1 MIKTL
6 IQLKKLNDSYLPGK
20 IKSSPVEKKRNK
32 KRRVIYESVAT

>member
-20 IKSSPVEKKRNK
+20 IKNSPAEKKRK
-32 KRRVIYESVAT
+32 KRRVIYESVSS

>member
-20 IKSSPVEKKRNK
+20 IKNSPVEKKKK
-32 KRRVIYESVAT
+32 KRRI